1 MQTLKHIGIIA
12 LNTFRESIRDK
23 ILYNIGFLAI
33 ALTLFSIVLGEWSVF
48 DRAYVIKSTTLSVM
62 SLSGLLIS
70 IFVGISLVQKEIQR
84 RTVLTLLSKPISRAS
99 FIVGKYFGLLAVVA
113 VHLMLLTAIYYV
125 MLFLTGSAPTLSL
138 LTAIYYVMLF
148 LTGSDPSISLL
159 TAIYL
164 IFCEMAVV
172 IAVALLFSSFSSTV
186 LSALFTLGV
195 YFAGHLSDQLLE
207 QVRFATRMGEL
218 NGTSS
223 MLFQK
228 AAEVIHAIFPGLY
241 RYNVTTYV
249 VHGVALPDMYV
260 FWNSIYALGYIGV
273 FLAIANWWFSRRDF
287 L

>member
-23 ILYNIGFLAI
+23 ILYNIGFLTI

-62 SLSGLLIS
+62 NLSGLLIS

-84 RTVLTLLSKPISRAS
+84 RTVLTLLSKPISRVA

-113 VHLMLLTAIYYV
+113 VHLALLTVIYYV
-125 MLFLTGSAPTLSL
+125 MLALTGSNPTL
-138 LTAIYYVMLF
+138 
-148 LTGSDPSISLL
+148 SLL

-164 IFCEMAVV
+164 IFCEMAII

-218 NGTSS
+218 GEGSS
-223 MLFQK
+223 MLFQR
-228 AAEVIHAIFPGLY
+228 AAEVIHMVFPGLY
-241 RYNVTTYV
+241 RYNVTSYV
-249 VHGVALPDMYV
+249 VHGVALPDLYLV
-260 FWNSIYALGYIGV
+260 WNTVYAVGFIGV
-273 FLAIANWWFSRRDF
+273 FLAIASWWFSRRDF

>member
-33 ALTLFSIVLGEWSVF
+33 AMTLFSIVLGEWSVF

-62 SLSGLLIS
+62 GLSGLLIS

-113 VHLMLLTAIYYV
+113 VHLTLLTAIYYV

-138 LTAIYYVMLF
+138 LTAIYLF
-148 LTGSDPSISLL
+148 
-159 TAIYL
+159 
-164 IFCEMAVV
+164 FCEIAIV
-172 IAVALLFSSFSSTV
+172 IAVALVSSSFSSTV
-186 LSALFTLGV
+186 LSALGV

-223 MLFQK
+223 MVFQK

-241 RYNVTTYV
+241 RYNVTNYV
-249 VHGVALPDMYV
+249 VHGVALPDMYIV
-260 FWNSIYALGYIGV
+260 WNTVYALGYIGL
-273 FLAIANWWFSRRDF
+273 FLAIASWWFSRRDF

>member
-1 MQTLKHIGIIA
+1 MQTFKHIGIIA

-23 ILYNIGFLAI
+23 ILYNIIFLAI

-62 SLSGLLIS
+62 GLSGLLIS

-84 RTVLTLLSKPISRAS
+84 RTVLTLLSKPISRAA

-113 VHLMLLTAIYYV
+113 VHLTLLTCIYYV
-125 MLFLTGSAPTLSL
+125 MLFCTNSEPT
-138 LTAIYYVMLF
+138 V
-148 LTGSDPSISLL
+148 SLL

-172 IAVALLFSSFSSTV
+172 IAVALLFSSFSSTI

-195 YFAGHLSDQLLE
+195 YFAGHLSNQLLE
-207 QVRFATRMGEL
+207 QVRFANRVSGVGDFSAVFFE
-218 NGTSS
+218 
-223 MLFQK
+223 K
-228 AAEVIHAIFPGLY
+228 IAEIIHAVFPGLY
-241 RYNVTTYV
+241 RYNVTSYV
-249 VHGVALPDMYV
+249 VHGVALPDLYLV
-260 FWNSIYALGYIGV
+260 WNTIYAVGYAGV
-273 FLAIANWWFSRRDF
+273 FLAIATWWFSRRDF

>member
-1 MQTLKHIGIIA
+1 VQTLKHIGIIA

-23 ILYNIGFLAI
+23 ILYNIGFLTI

-62 SLSGLLIS
+62 NLSGLLIS

-84 RTVLTLLSKPISRAS
+84 RTVLTLLSKPISRVA

-113 VHLMLLTAIYYV
+113 VHLALLTVIYYV
-125 MLFLTGSAPTLSL
+125 MLALTGSNPTL
-138 LTAIYYVMLF
+138 
-148 LTGSDPSISLL
+148 SLL

-164 IFCEMAVV
+164 IFCEMAII
-172 IAVALLFSSFSSTV
+172 IAVALLFSSFSSTI

-218 NGTSS
+218 GEGSS
-223 MLFQK
+223 MLFQR
-228 AAEVIHAIFPGLY
+228 AAEVIHMVFPGLY
-241 RYNVTTYV
+241 RYNVTNYV
-249 VHGVALPDMYV
+249 VHGVALPDLYLV
-260 FWNSIYALGYIGV
+260 WNTVYAVGFIGV
-273 FLAIANWWFSRRDF
+273 FLAIASWWFSRRDF

>member
-33 ALTLFSIVLGEWSVF
+33 ALTLFSIVLGEWSVFDRALFSIVLGEWSVF

-125 MLFLTGSAPTLSL
+125 MLFLTGSAPTL
-138 LTAIYYVMLF
+138 
-148 LTGSDPSISLL
+148 SLL

-273 FLAIANWWFSRRDF
+273 FLAIASWWFSRRDF

>member
-1 MQTLKHIGIIA
+1 MQTFKHIGVIA

-48 DRAYVIKSTTLSVM
+48 DRSYVIKSTTLSVM

-70 IFVGISLVQKEIQR
+70 IFVGISLVQKEIKG

-99 FIVGKYFGLLAVVA
+99 FIVGKYLGLLAVVA
-113 VHLMLLTAIYYV
+113 VHLVLLTCIYYLMLLATN
-125 MLFLTGSAPTLSL
+125 SEPTFSL
-138 LTAIYYVMLF
+138 LV
-148 LTGSDPSISLL
+148 
-159 TAIYL
+159 AIYL

-195 YFAGHLSDQLLE
+195 YFAGHLSNQLLE
-207 QVRFATRMGEL
+207 QVRFASRMGEM
-218 NGTSS
+218 NEASS
-223 MLFQK
+223 AIFEK
-228 AAEVIHAIFPGLY
+228 AAVVIHAVFPGLY
-241 RYNVTTYV
+241 RYNVTSYV

-260 FWNSIYALGYIGV
+260 FWNTVYAVGYVGV
-273 FLAIANWWFSRRDF
+273 FLAIASWWFSRRDF

>member
-1 MQTLKHIGIIA
+1 MQMFRHIGVIA

-23 ILYNIGFLAI
+23 ILYNIVFLAV

-70 IFVGISLVQKEIQR
+70 IFVGISLVQKEIKG

-99 FIVGKYFGLLAVVA
+99 FIVGKYFGLLAVVF
-113 VHLMLLTAIYYV
+113 VHLAILTCIYYL
-125 MLFLTGSAPTLSL
+125 MLFFTNA
-138 LTAIYYVMLF
+138 
-148 LTGSDPSISLL
+148 DPSLNLL

-195 YFAGHLSDQLLE
+195 YFAGHLSNELLE
-207 QVRFATRMGEL
+207 QVRFASRMGEM
-218 NGTSS
+218 GDASS
-223 MLFQK
+223 AVFER
-228 AAEVIHAIFPGLY
+228 AAVIIHAVFPGLY
-241 RYNVTTYV
+241 RFNVTSYV
-249 VHGVALPDMYV
+249 VHGLSLPDMYL
-260 FWNSIYALGYIGV
+260 FWNSVYALGYVGV
-273 FLAIANWWFSRRDF
+273 FLAIASWWFSRRDF

>member
-84 RTVLTLLSKPISRAS
+84 RTVLTLLSKPISRVA

-113 VHLMLLTAIYYV
+113 VHLALLTVIYYV
-125 MLFLTGSAPTLSL
+125 MLALTGSNPTL
-138 LTAIYYVMLF
+138 
-148 LTGSDPSISLL
+148 SLL

-164 IFCEMAVV
+164 IFCEMAII
-172 IAVALLFSSFSSTV
+172 IAVALLFSSFSSTI

-218 NGTSS
+218 GEGSS
-223 MLFQK
+223 MLFQR
-228 AAEVIHAIFPGLY
+228 AAEVIHMVFPGLY
-241 RYNVTTYV
+241 RYNVTNYV
-249 VHGVALPDMYV
+249 VHGVALPDLYLV
-260 FWNSIYALGYIGV
+260 WNTVYAVGFIGV
-273 FLAIANWWFSRRDF
+273 FLAIASWWFSRRDF

>member
-1 MQTLKHIGIIA
+1 MQTLKNIVIIA

-23 ILYNIGFLAI
+23 ILYNIVFLAI

-84 RTVLTLLSKPISRAS
+84 RTVLTLLSKPIGRAS

-113 VHLMLLTAIYYV
+113 VHLLILTCIFFG
-125 MLFLTGSAPTLSL
+125 MLFVFNASPTLSI
-138 LTAIYYVMLF
+138 LTAV
-148 LTGSDPSISLL
+148 
-159 TAIYL
+159 YL

-195 YFAGHLSDQLLE
+195 YFAGHLSNQLLE
-207 QVRFATRMGEL
+207 QVRFASRMGEM
-218 NGTSS
+218 GKASTA
-223 MLFQK
+223 LFEK
-228 AAEVIHAIFPGLY
+228 MAVGIHAVFPGLY
-241 RYNVTTYV
+241 RFNVTNYV
-249 VHGVALPDMYV
+249 VHGVALPDFYL
-260 FWNSIYALGYIGV
+260 FWNTVYALGYVGV
-273 FLAIANWWFSRRDF
+273 FLAIASWWFSRRDF

>member
-12 LNTFRESIRDK
+12 LNTFR
-23 ILYNIGFLAI
+23 LAI

-48 DRAYVIKSTTLSVM
+48 DRSYVIKSTTLSVM

-125 MLFLTGSAPTLSL
+125 MLFLTGS
-138 LTAIYYVMLF
+138 
-148 LTGSDPSISLL
+148 DPSLSLL

-223 MLFQK
+223 MFFQK

-273 FLAIANWWFSRRDF
+273 FLAIASWWFSRRDF

>member
-1 MQTLKHIGIIA
+1 MQSLRHMGIIA

-23 ILYNIGFLAI
+23 ILYNIVLLAV
-33 ALTLFSIVLGEWSVF
+33 ALAVFSIVLGEWSVF

-84 RTVLTLLSKPISRAS
+84 RTVLTLLSKPISRVS
-99 FIVGKYFGLLAVVA
+99 FIVGKYLGLLAVVA
-113 VHLMLLTAIYYV
+113 IHLLILTGIYYV
-125 MLFLTGSAPTLSL
+125 ILFITNSE
-138 LTAIYYVMLF
+138 
-148 LTGSDPSISLL
+148 PSVSLL

-172 IAVALLFSSFSSTV
+172 IAIALLFSSFSTTI

-207 QVRFATRMGEL
+207 QVRFASRMGEL
-218 NGTSS
+218 HDASS
-223 MLFQK
+223 VLLEK
-228 AAEVIHAIFPGLY
+228 AAVVIHAVFPGLY
-241 RYNVTTYV
+241 RFNVTSYV
-249 VHGVALPDMYV
+249 VHGVALPDMYL
-260 FWNSIYALGYIGV
+260 FWNSLYALGYIGV
-273 FLAIANWWFSRRDF
+273 FLAIASWWFSRRDF

>member
-1 MQTLKHIGIIA
+1 VQTFKHIGIIA

-33 ALTLFSIVLGEWSVF
+33 ALALFSIVLGEWSVF

-70 IFVGISLVQKEIQR
+70 IFVGISLVQKEIKG
-84 RTVLTLLSKPISRAS
+84 RTVLTLLSKPITRAS

-113 VHLMLLTAIYYV
+113 VHLALLTVIYYAV
-125 MLFLTGSAPTLSL
+125 LFVTASDPTL
-138 LTAIYYVMLF
+138 
-148 LTGSDPSISLL
+148 SLL

-195 YFAGHLSDQLLE
+195 YFAGHLSNQLLE
-207 QVRFATRMGEL
+207 QVRFASRMGEM
-218 NGTSS
+218 NDASTAI
-223 MLFQK
+223 FEK
-228 AAEVIHAIFPGLY
+228 AAVAIHAVFPGLY
-241 RYNVTTYV
+241 RYNVTNYV
-249 VHGVALPDMYV
+249 VHNLALPDMYL
-260 FWNSIYALGYIGV
+260 FWNTVYAVGYVGV
-273 FLAIANWWFSRRDF
+273 FLAIASWWFSRRDF